1 MNATIKT
8 TEKKQVVKR
17 NTTKDVLN
25 AIESPKLNLLTEVK
39 KNTKDEKK
47 KGIQFNYANNVN
59 GLNALINLENQS
71 LGFQLSKIIEV
82 FNTYNTRDEITFTK
96 NVKKVNKETKEVIIE
111 AKQFVIKF
119 CPIQESL
126 IRRMKKD
133 SNLYKYFASICK
145 KTKSG
150 GYNLYYTLQSVNK
163 YQKELQEFTINS

>member
-1 MNATIKT
+1 METLTKQGKKVVNT
-8 TEKKQVVKR
+8 TAKQV
-17 NTTKDVLN
+17 KDVLT
-25 AIESPKLNLLTEVK
+25 AIETPTKVAK
-39 KNTKDEKK
+39 KNTKEEKK
-47 KGIQFNYANNVN
+47 KGVQFNYANNVN
-59 GLNALINLENQS
+59 GLNALISLENQS

-82 FNTYNTRDEITFTK
+82 FNTYNTREEITFTK
-96 NVKKVNKETKEVIIE
+96 NIKRVNKETKEVTFE

-119 CPIQESL
+119 CPIQEDL

-163 YQKELQEFTINS
+163 YQKELQEFTIQK